1 MFGYGYKH
9 TTIENVKN
17 EIKLV
22 DEKYRDTH
30 SFANSDD
37 EYSLLI
43 DVKEFL
49 DVLKPNEVSPN
60 EVVEIPTDDDDE
72 FEEITFQDWLYEY
85 SDLDRLRCH
94 NSYNWTSPLSHDIN
108 FEVYGYDEN
117 STVFIVIRVHKFGDI
132 RGNYTDEIIV
142 KYDSYESFL
151 CHTMDYA
158 TKEVSFYFDYNNK
171 EYCASI
177 RTDWYRDDTDVIIY
191 DKNLDEIILEE
202 YNVYLQGENKQE
214 LIEEMQQLMIE
225 NL

>member
-22 DEKYRDTH
+22 DEKYRDTY

-37 EYSLLI
+37 EYSLLV

-60 EVVEIPTDDDDE
+60 EVVEIPTDDNDE

-85 SDLDRLRCH
+85 SGMNRLRCD

-117 STVFIVIRVHKFGDI
+117 RTVFIVIRVHKFGDI

-142 KYDSYESFL
+142 KYDSFDSFMYD
-151 CHTMDYA
+151 TMDYA
-158 TKEVSFYFDYNNK
+158 RKFIDLDFDYNGENYK
-171 EYCASI
+171 ATI
-177 RTDWYRDDTDVIIY
+177 RLDWYSDSMDVSVCTENYDDV
-191 DKNLDEIILEE
+191 LDLDG
-202 YNVYLQGENKQE
+202 VYLHGENQQE

>member
-1 MFGYGYKH
+1 MFRYAYKH

-22 DEKYRDTH
+22 DEKYRNTH

-43 DVKEFL
+43 DVNEFL
-49 DVLKPNEVSPN
+49 DVLKPNEVKPY
-60 EVVEIPTDDDDE
+60 EVVEIPTDDDE
-72 FEEITFQDWLYEY
+72 IEEITFQDWLYEY
-85 SDLDRLRCH
+85 SDLDRLHCS

-108 FEVYGYDEN
+108 YEVYGYDEN

-151 CHTMDYA
+151 YHTMDY
-158 TKEVSFYFDYNNK
+158 TRKHVGVSFDYNN
-171 EYCASI
+171 ETYNATI
-177 RTDWYRDDTDVIIY
+177 VVDWYSDSVDVIVN
-191 DKNLDEIILEE
+191 DENFDDVLDIDG
-202 YNVYLQGENKQE
+202 VYLQGENKQE
-214 LIEEMQQLMIE
+214 LIEELQQLMIE

>member
-1 MFGYGYKH
+1 M
-9 TTIENVKN
+9 
-17 EIKLV
+17 
-22 DEKYRDTH
+22 DEPI
-30 SFANSDD
+30 F
-37 EYSLLI
+37 
-43 DVKEFL
+43 
-49 DVLKPNEVSPN
+49 
-60 EVVEIPTDDDDE
+60 DE

-85 SDLDRLRCH
+85 SDLDRLHCS

-108 FEVYGYDEN
+108 YEVYGYDEN

-142 KYDSYESFL
+142 KYNSYESFL
-151 CHTMDYA
+151 YHTMEYV

-177 RTDWYRDDTDVIIY
+177 RTDWYRNDTDVIIY